1 MLAVVMSSRAVALFS
16 VIVLMLVWGSTF
28 VVTKAAVREIQPL
41 ALGALRF
48 AIAAVVLTP
57 VAIARGGLKSL
68 PQPLW
73 RK

>member
-1 MLAVVMSSRAVALFS
+1 MSSRAVAVLS

-28 VVTKAAVREIQPL
+28 VVTKAAVREIPPL

-48 AIAAVVLTP
+48 AMPAVVLTP

-68 PQPLW
+68 P
-73 RK
+73 